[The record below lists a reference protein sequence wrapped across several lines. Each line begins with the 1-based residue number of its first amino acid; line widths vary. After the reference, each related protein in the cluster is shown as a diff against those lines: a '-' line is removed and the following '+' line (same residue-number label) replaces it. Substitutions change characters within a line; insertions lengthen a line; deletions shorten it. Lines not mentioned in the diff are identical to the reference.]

1 MPPETNTA
9 NKNTNCEVIPE
20 LIEEARHRLDGVNQ
34 SIRVIEYKTYLLVLA
49 NFAILGILWEAE
61 SHTLF
66 SLIILVPVV
75 GAFICF
81 FQGLFDMHIG
91 GIPGTEPKIWL
102 EGQTNEEYREEISA
116 YLFMD
121 YQDAIKL
128 STKKHEVKKKWY
140 LKGYRF
146 SQIVFGFVCLEIFF
160 GVVTE
165 YMCHLSLILV
175 EHICG
180 FR

>member
-66 SLIILVPVV
+66 SLIMLAPVV

-81 FQGLFDMHIG
+81 FKGLFDMHVG
-91 GIPGTEPKIWL
+91 GMPGTEPKIWP

-116 YLFMD
+116 HLFVE
-121 YQDAIKL
+121 YQDAIAI
-128 STKKHEVKKKWY
+128 STIKHEFKKEWY
-140 LKGYRF
+140 LKGYRC

-160 GVVTE
+160 GTTT
-165 YMCHLSLILV
+165 
-175 EHICG
+175 
-180 FR
+180 